1 MKVVIDTNILVSA
14 ILKGRLPRTVIQFVI
29 ESNKIE
35 WIVSEA
41 ILTEYKDV
49 VSRPKFKLSEGVI
62 REWYRIFD
70 TVPRLIDVHS
80 TVDFPRD
87 RSDAKFLGE
96 HPNYVMS
103 INAQKG
109 KKAFVITILVPIT
122 QFREPLKIYELPK
135 RLAI

>member
-1 MKVVIDTNILVSA
+1 MKAQETLQKMAQLIIMMV
-14 ILKGRLPRTVIQFVI
+14 RLSVR
-29 ESNKIE
+29 SE
-35 WIVSEA
+35 W
-41 ILTEYKDV
+41 
-49 VSRPKFKLSEGVI
+49 
-62 REWYRIFD
+62 
-70 TVPRLIDVHS
+70 
-80 TVDFPRD
+80 
-87 RSDAKFLGE
+87 E

>member
-1 MKVVIDTNILVSA
+1 MIS
-14 ILKGRLPRTVIQFVI
+14 QCQ
-29 ESNKIE
+29 
-35 WIVSEA
+35 
-41 ILTEYKDV
+41 
-49 VSRPKFKLSEGVI
+49 
-62 REWYRIFD
+62 
-70 TVPRLIDVHS
+70 
-80 TVDFPRD
+80 
-87 RSDAKFLGE
+87 RSSIACYLGNYTGE

>member
-1 MKVVIDTNILVSA
+1 MEKLEEWEKKNLKIFWLPTYSPHLNLIEILGRF
-14 ILKGRLPRTVIQFVI
+14 LKY
-29 ESNKIE
+29 E
-35 WIVSEA
+35 WIEFSA
-41 ILTEYKDV
+41 YKDRK
-49 VSRPKFKLSEGVI
+49 SR
-62 REWYRIFD
+62 
-70 TVPRLIDVHS
+70 
-80 TVDFPRD
+80 
-87 RSDAKFLGE
+87 E